1 MALWMEHTNV
11 HSEKSM
17 EWVKEIW
24 FWINSR
30 NEHRAK
36 CKISVNFKQTALV
49 TEKFKK
55 REEKLRFEDELH
67 KNESIFLKK
76 TLILSAV
83 RNLNASDQWSVV
95 FVALVSV
102 ASSIS
107 LKNSHITPKMPFIG
121 GDCVTITFIVALSL
135 STINRY
141 GITNDTKWLIHLFLF
156 SLLSV
161 LLSSSRTVFF
171 HFWRMLSW

>member
-1 MALWMEHTNV
+1 MNIVQNVKYLRISNKPRWWRKNLRKEKKNSDSRTNCT
-11 HSEKSM
+11 KM
-17 EWVKEIW
+17 NQ
-24 FWINSR
+24 F
-30 NEHRAK
+30 
-36 CKISVNFKQTALV
+36 F
-49 TEKFKK
+49 F
-55 REEKLRFEDELH
+55 
-67 KNESIFLKK
+67 KK

-107 LKNSHITPKMPFIG
+107 LKNSHITPKMSFIG